1 MARCC
6 RFERSNLNKTA
17 TALVCSKSLKTKF
30 PERDSAHIFT
40 HTLSA
45 PRLSQRGNKHTRISQ
60 RKSKATKKLCYAQRH
75 PSCCLSLSLSLTHTH
90 SLSLCA
96 LLCCA
101 VDVAASQSQS
111 PSTLQSLRCFCA
123 ALSPHVCQCV
133 CVGERVSLAY
143 GGCDSRCFAIGT
155 QESSACMRVCV
166 CVSACAGFACVCVC
180 AACCFWRKKK
190 QTVAA
195 AFFSTAQIAQ
205 LAAGCN
211 RALMCVRV

>member
-45 PRLSQRGNKHTRISQ
+45 SQLSQRGNKHIRISQ

-75 PSCCLSLSLSLTHTH
+75 PSCCLSLSFTHTH

-123 ALSPHVCQCV
+123 ALS
-133 CVGERVSLAY
+133 L
-143 GGCDSRCFAIGT
+143 
-155 QESSACMRVCV
+155 RVCL
-166 CVSACAGFACVCVC
+166 CV
-180 AACCFWRKKK
+180 W
-190 QTVAA
+190 
-195 AFFSTAQIAQ
+195 
-205 LAAGCN
+205 
-211 RALMCVRV
+211 VRE

>member
-75 PSCCLSLSLSLTHTH
+75 PSCCLSLSLTHTYSH
-90 SLSLCA
+90 SARCSAELSMLLRRSRSRRQHCSLCA
-96 LLCCA
+96 VFA
-101 VDVAASQSQS
+101 
-111 PSTLQSLRCFCA
+111 LR
-123 ALSPHVCQCV
+123 SV
-133 CVGERVSLAY
+133 R
-143 GGCDSRCFAIGT
+143 
-155 QESSACMRVCV
+155 
-166 CVSACAGFACVCVC
+166 
-180 AACCFWRKKK
+180 
-190 QTVAA
+190 
-195 AFFSTAQIAQ
+195 
-205 LAAGCN
+205 
-211 RALMCVRV
+211 MCVRVCVWVRE